1 MLLLR
6 NLLPQLRLV
15 SRNTGTTMSTDAV
28 ISYDEVKKL
37 VCSEQGRII
46 DVRTPE
52 EVGNGKIPGTVNI
65 PVTDLEDALKMDPET
80 FKQKYHVEKPQLNDH
95 NLILHCQLGR
105 RGQRAT
111 EVAQSLGY
119 KYARNYAG
127 AYKEWSEKE
136 GK

>member
-15 SRNTGTTMSTDAV
+15 SRNTGTTMST
-28 ISYDEVKKL
+28 
-37 VCSEQGRII
+37 
-46 DVRTPE
+46 
-52 EVGNGKIPGTVNI
+52 
-65 PVTDLEDALKMDPET
+65 VTDLEDALKMDPET